1 MEKDGPTNILLCIS
15 STPYPPPLPTMG
27 KDGISPFPAKSR
39 NGSTQIFLW
48 HRAHCPRPSKL
59 EMTFNN
65 CSLVA
70 KKQKAKKRKGL
81 MQVSLGVFSHG
92 GGGGKLMQS
101 KMLASFSMHP
111 NVAKELELSWEY
123 CWWLRASAGEIVD
136 SFIWDFV
143 KTFDVQ
149 HDPIPRGGRGSR
161 GYHTVLKVLKS
172 GQLMANQIWEFC
184 YGFY

>member
-1 MEKDGPTNILLCIS
+1 MQSPWES
-15 STPYPPPLPTMG
+15 SPM
-27 KDGISPFPAKSR
+27 A
-39 NGSTQIFLW
+39 
-48 HRAHCPRPSKL
+48 
-59 EMTFNN
+59 
-65 CSLVA
+65 
-70 KKQKAKKRKGL
+70 
-81 MQVSLGVFSHG
+81 

-143 KTFDVQ
+143 KTFEVQ

-184 YGFY
+184 YGVY

>member
-1 MEKDGPTNILLCIS
+1 MQSPWESSPME
-15 STPYPPPLPTMG
+15 
-27 KDGISPFPAKSR
+27 
-39 NGSTQIFLW
+39 
-48 HRAHCPRPSKL
+48 
-59 EMTFNN
+59 
-65 CSLVA
+65 
-70 KKQKAKKRKGL
+70 
-81 MQVSLGVFSHG
+81 G
-92 GGGGKLMQS
+92 GGGGWELMQS

-123 CWWLRASAGEIVD
+123 CWWQRASAGEIVD

-149 HDPIPRGGRGSR
+149 HDPIAGGGRGSR

-184 YGFY
+184 YGFH